1 MKLAVVGGGSTYTP
15 ELIDGIAGR
24 RSTLDVDEI
33 VLVDPDAY
41 RVEAVGGFSQR
52 ILDHAGHPEAGVAVT
67 FPGAEADDT
76 SIAQLAQLVIA
87 AAAEISRRIGGGQWL
102 PARAAPPASAVP
114 GGG

>member
-1 MKLAVVGGGSTYTP
+1 MHYQSSMGPVGGRAWLPDGEPANRVLLRRDPIHPRPYGRGLLEGLQMKLTVVGGGSTYTP

-52 ILDHAGHPEAGVAVT
+52 ILDHAGHP
-67 FPGAEADDT
+67 
-76 SIAQLAQLVIA
+76 
-87 AAAEISRRIGGGQWL
+87 
-102 PARAAPPASAVP
+102 ARVRTTQ
-114 GGG
+114 